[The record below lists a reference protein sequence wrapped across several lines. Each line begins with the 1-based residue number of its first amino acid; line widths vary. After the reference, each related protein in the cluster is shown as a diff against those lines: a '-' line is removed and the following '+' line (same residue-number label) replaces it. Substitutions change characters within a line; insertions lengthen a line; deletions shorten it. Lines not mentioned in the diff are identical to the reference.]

1 MMQRWVRVLVWFAFA
16 GLVSGMSVAKTSSEA
31 TAAMKQ
37 VSKAIKGVRAIVAQ
51 VEYTET
57 VDRRTVTGTGTLSI
71 SFDGLA
77 RVDIGGHEPRTVLY
91 FPPYL
96 YLHRKTE
103 EIVEVYNVALNPNR
117 LAQYVLLGFVP
128 AGTDMKKD
136 YKVGLVDNASLDDK
150 PVLNFLLTP
159 KSKAA
164 AKTIARIMLWV
175 DPETGLPRQQQII
188 HAVGGTELFVRYLS
202 ISEEEALPDTLFHA
216 TWPEGTTKVRK

>member
-1 MMQRWVRVLVWFAFA
+1 MKRWLGVFVWLACA
-16 GLVSGMSVAKTSSEA
+16 GLASGVSPAKTSSEA
-31 TAAMKQ
+31 SAALKEI
-37 VSKAIKGVRAIVAQ
+37 SKAIKGVEAIVAQ

-57 VDRRTVTGTGTLSI
+57 VDRRKVTGTGTLSI
-71 SFDGLA
+71 SLAGLA
-77 RVDIGGHEPRTVLY
+77 RADIGGHAPITVLY

-96 YLHRKTE
+96 YRHRKTD

-136 YKVGLVDNASLDDK
+136 YNVGLVDNATLDDK

-164 AKTIARIMLWV
+164 AKAIARIMLWV
-175 DPETGLPRQQQII
+175 DPETGLPLQQQIV

-202 ISEEEALPDTLFHA
+202 IAEEDELPDTLFHA